1 MKTDIMG
8 LQFDNI
14 TMEEALDAAKVLLQ
28 GEHAARVVTPNAE
41 IAYEALHDENMR
53 TLLNS
58 AELML
63 PDGAGVVLASKILK
77 TPLKQKVAGVDFAD
91 GLLGVLETTGQ
102 SLYLLGSKEGRPTEE
117 EADWNTLPELI
128 GLDYDQFLRTVLIAQ
143 GSFANFL
150 TAKENERYE
159 LLEKLIGCEEQ
170 YALIA
175 AGIKQQRDLAQQLSD
190 WGADV
195 ILGTHPHVVQDAE
208 WKTSVDGR
216 QTFVAYS
223 LGNFLS
229 TQSKPDQLI
238 GAILTLELNKTTN
251 PDGSVHCAV
260 ASPQLHPTVTHYDA
274 GKSNVRTYLFQ
285 EYTPELAQAHGVRAA
300 YPSFGIEYIQ
310 NVLQANINSA
320 FLALA

>member
-102 SLYLLGSKEGRPTEE
+102 SLYLLGSKPGIGELAAQKMMQKHPRLRLAGIADGYFQD
-117 EADWNTLPELI
+117 EAPVIDKINASGADALFVCLGAPKQEQFMARHQKALHVKLMAGLGGTL
-128 GLDYDQFLRTVLIAQ
+128 D
-143 GSFANFL
+143 SFAGTVKRAPKWMIRLNL
-150 TAKENERYE
+150 EWLYRLIKEPKRFKRMLRLPKY
-159 LLEKLIGCEEQ
+159 LW
-170 YALIA
+170 A
-175 AGIKQQRDLAQQLSD
+175 
-190 WGADV
+190 
-195 ILGTHPHVVQDAE
+195 VVC
-208 WKTSVDGR
+208 KRIRGR
-216 QTFVAYS
+216 
-223 LGNFLS
+223 
-229 TQSKPDQLI
+229 
-238 GAILTLELNKTTN
+238 
-251 PDGSVHCAV
+251 
-260 ASPQLHPTVTHYDA
+260 
-274 GKSNVRTYLFQ
+274 
-285 EYTPELAQAHGVRAA
+285 
-300 YPSFGIEYIQ
+300 
-310 NVLQANINSA
+310 
-320 FLALA
+320 